1 MSSSWHDSLKDLI
14 DLEMQW
20 VVCVY
25 LVSVWGVMFTL
36 GAPFQSSYLRTYL
49 RTIIHFSNLWLL
61 LCSLFEGTCLLQT
74 IFFCLLWFWFLNL
87 FFFTFLLFLYKV
99 NWNWFREPFK
109 EHFSSSDFTSLW
121 LKTTVEQWRKSKH
134 FGLYSNNYHLKIFR
148 IIINSKKLQ
157 MLSGYTA

>member
-1 MSSSWHDSLKDLI
+1 MSCVCIFSLSLRGHVYFGCPFSKFLFKNLFKNNNTFFKFMIARMFPLWGHLFASDYFFLPLMILI
-14 DLEMQW
+14 
-20 VVCVY
+20 
-25 LVSVWGVMFTL
+25 S
-36 GAPFQSSYLRTYL
+36 QS
-49 RTIIHFSNLWLL
+49 F
-61 LCSLFEGTCLLQT
+61 
-74 IFFCLLWFWFLNL
+74 
-87 FFFTFLLFLYKV
+87 FFFTFLLFLYKG